1 MASLLIPQASLGPLA
16 KQSDRIKLLNWPD
29 LVDSEGN
36 GVVSQVCVEGDK
48 GKILF
53 EASQGAGQPLGLGLG
68 ENADVGFGLEAEL
81 SEPAP
86 EVSGHGVHLQVRLP
100 PEDTPQ
106 VWSRLQFLILTFS

>member
-1 MASLLIPQASLGPLA
+1 MF
-16 KQSDRIKLLNWPD
+16 NCPD

-48 GKILF
+48 GEILF

-86 EVSGHGVHLQVRLP
+86 EVSGHGVHLQVGLP
-100 PEDTPQ
+100 PEANTQ
-106 VWSRLQFLILTFS
+106 VWSRLQFLILTVS